1 MNRPEFAAA
10 IREKYMLNES
20 LDTGQRFEAY
30 DALFHTGSKLLDYF
44 GSHERIAISVSGGS
58 DSDCIVHL
66 VCTYFPEFLEKCKF
80 VFVNTGLE
88 YDATKRH
95 LCDLE
100 KRYGIEI
107 DRIRGK
113 SVVTAIRK
121 YGVPILN
128 KAKSKNINLYLR
140 GTPKGEYLVFQAD
153 GALYSFTK
161 SERELARYLKENGIM
176 VSSKCCDISKKEPLY
191 QYMKQNHTDLNV
203 SGERK
208 AEGGVRATVNKSCF
222 SENVHGIDKYMPLFW
237 WSDETKRIFKK
248 TEGIRYSDC
257 YEVWGMKRTG
267 CVGCPFGK
275 DTAHELELM
284 YQYEPKLYKAVM
296 AVFGQAYELTD
307 RFNCRRKKCLPD
319 SFQMTL
325 TGEIATTFYN
335 VPRVTAR

>member
-20 LDTGQRFEAY
+20 LDTGHRFEVY
-30 DALFHTGSKLLDYF
+30 DALFHTGSKLLEYF

-100 KRYGIEI
+100 KRYGITI
-107 DRIRGK
+107 DRIRGQ
-113 SVVTAIRK
+113 SVVTVVRER
-121 YGVPILN
+121 GVPILS
-128 KAKSKNINLYLR
+128 KMKSHMLGQYVSGKKWPVDYIF
-140 GTPKGEYLVFQAD
+140 GTKIHTYNSFK
-153 GALYSFTK
+153 FTK
-161 SERELARYLKENGIM
+161 NQQELARYLKENNIA
-176 VSSKCCDISKKEPLY
+176 VSRDCCTYSKKKPLT
-191 QYMKQNHTDLNV
+191 QFQNEHDIDLAV
-203 SGERK
+203 TGERK
-208 AEGGVRATVNKSCF
+208 SEGGQRAIIHKSCF
-222 SENVHGIDKYMPLFW
+222 EENNNGIDKYMPLFW
-237 WSDETKRIFKK
+237 WSNETKQIFKE

-257 YEVWGMKRTG
+257 YEVYGMKRTG
-267 CVGCPFGK
+267 CCGCPFNLNIA
-275 DTAHELELM
+275 DDLQAM
-284 YQYEPKLYKAVM
+284 YEYEPRLFKACM

-325 TGEIATTFYN
+325 TGEIERN
-335 VPRVTAR
+335 KP